1 MQLNNRSRMNLE
13 KIFYVVISTI
23 LVIVLVLISYLF
35 TPFGI
40 ENNSNRKLAT
50 IYYVDHISTAH
61 QKVIDIFNKKY
72 EGQIKV
78 ETINLSFEKFSTNER
93 KELLA
98 RYLRSKSS
106 RIDIFSVDQIWVPRF
121 ARWGVPIQNYL
132 DSNAVSSLIP
142 NALQTCYFKDT
153 LLAVPLYID
162 IAVMF
167 YRDDLLKKLPDY
179 NSIVNELSK
188 SITWENFIK
197 LRQRINSQN
206 PFYTFQADDYEG
218 LLCTFT
224 ELMAGQNKLIAD
236 KEGNIFINTP
246 EGKKSLQLLVDL
258 IYKYKVSPE
267 EVTYL
272 KENESFKF
280 FAEHNGYFLRSWSSM
295 FDDEVE
301 YLTDEMRKNLEM
313 APVPHF
319 ENTKPVSVYG
329 GWNLMISK
337 FSGKIPEVIKF
348 VKFLMSEESQK
359 IMFEEGGYL
368 PTNLNVY
375 NDSDFTSKHKEIIF
389 FKNLFKTGV
398 HRPFIEG
405 YTNVSDVL
413 SYYLNSSMK
422 GEIKVEEAL
431 RQAEKKILEK
441 SIMVK

>member
-1 MQLNNRSRMNLE
+1 MNLE

-23 LVIVLVLISYLF
+23 LVIVFVLLSYLF
-35 TPFGI
+35 TPFGLQ
-40 ENNSNRKLAT
+40 NNSNNKLVT

-61 QKVIDIFNKKY
+61 QKVIDLFNKKY

-98 RYLRSKSS
+98 RYLRSKSN

-121 ARWGVPIQNYL
+121 ARWGVPLQKYL
-132 DSNAVSSLIP
+132 DSSEVNNIIP
-142 NALQTCYFKDT
+142 NALQTCYFRDT
-153 LLAVPLYID
+153 LVAVPLYID
-162 IAVMF
+162 IALMF
-167 YRDDLLKKLPDY
+167 YRDDLLKKFPDY
-179 NSIVNELSK
+179 SKTVEELSE

-197 LRQRINSQN
+197 LHQRIDTKN

-224 ELMAGQNKLIAD
+224 ELMADQNNQIVDKSGKILI
-236 KEGNIFINTP
+236 NSP

-258 IYKYKVSPE
+258 VNRYNVSPKD
-267 EVTYL
+267 VTYL

-280 FAEHNGYFLRSWSSM
+280 FAQHGGYFLRSWSSM
-295 FDDEVE
+295 FDDKVE
-301 YLTDEMRKNLEM
+301 YLTKEMRADLRM

-319 ENTKPVSVYG
+319 ENTKPSSVYG

-348 VKFLMSEESQK
+348 AKFLMSDESQK

-368 PTNLNVY
+368 PTNKKVY
-375 NDSDFTSKHKEIIF
+375 ADPDFTSKHPEIFF
-389 FKNLFKTGV
+389 FKNLFNTGV
-398 HRPFIEG
+398 YRPFMEG
-405 YTNVSDVL
+405 YTNVSDIL
-413 SYYLNSSMK
+413 SYYINSAIK
-422 GEIKVEEAL
+422 GEITVDEAL
-431 RQAEKKILEK
+431 SQAEQKIKEK
-441 SIMVK
+441 EILIK